1 MRGIRP
7 HTYTNGNCYTD
18 ANSYS
23 YGYGHAYTYTNAIP
37 MLRAVYTDAAT
48 SPHPSAA
55 PVALVCK
62 RNALNSARLACSLS
76 FAQEP
81 FAR

>member
-7 HTYTNGNCYTD
+7 HTYPNGNCYTD

-23 YGYGHAYTYTNAIP
+23 YSYSYGHAYTYTYANP
-37 MLRAVYTDAAT
+37 MLGAVHTDAAT

-55 PVALVCK
+55 PVALV
-62 RNALNSARLACSLS
+62 
-76 FAQEP
+76 
-81 FAR
+81 

>member
-23 YGYGHAYTYTNAIP
+23 YGYGHAYTYTYAIP

-48 SPHPSAA
+48 PPHPSAA
-55 PVALVCK
+55 PVAL
-62 RNALNSARLACSLS
+62 A
-76 FAQEP
+76 
-81 FAR
+81 